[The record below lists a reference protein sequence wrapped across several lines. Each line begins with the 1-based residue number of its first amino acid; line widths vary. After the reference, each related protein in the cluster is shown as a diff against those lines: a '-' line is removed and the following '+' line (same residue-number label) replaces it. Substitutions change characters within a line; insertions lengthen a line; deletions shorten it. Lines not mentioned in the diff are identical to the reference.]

1 MRNDF
6 GNRPYRKQSFKKG
19 GSVKKAVYK
28 HGSKNQLKE
37 KQEKI
42 TTKAVFPKKE
52 TYIGSHIRSKLGDEY
67 ASNKSYER
75 YYKDLT

>member
-1 MRNDF
+1 MILETDLTEN
-6 GNRPYRKQSFKKG
+6 KLS
-19 GSVKKAVYK
+19 KKAEVLK
-28 HGSKNQLKE
+28 RLHINMDRKNQLKR
-37 KQEKI
+37 KNKEKI

>member
-1 MRNDF
+1 MILETDLTEN
-6 GNRPYRKQSFKKG
+6 NLSKK
-19 GSVKKAVYK
+19 VEVLKRL
-28 HGSKNQLKE
+28 HINMDRKNQLKR
-37 KQEKI
+37 KNKEKI
-42 TTKAVFPKKE
+42 NTKAVFPKKE

>member
-28 HGSKNQLKE
+28 HGIEKNQLKR
-37 KQEKI
+37 KI
-42 TTKAVFPKKE
+42 RKNN
-52 TYIGSHIRSKLGDEY
+52 Y
-67 ASNKSYER
+67 
-75 YYKDLT
+75 